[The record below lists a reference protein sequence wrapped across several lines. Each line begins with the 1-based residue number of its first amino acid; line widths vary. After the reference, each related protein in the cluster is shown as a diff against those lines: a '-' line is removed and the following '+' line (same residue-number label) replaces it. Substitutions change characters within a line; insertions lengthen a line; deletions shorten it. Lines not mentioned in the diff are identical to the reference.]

1 MHEPLIRYT
10 GQGFLLLQIALHALQ
25 GLDCVKLAAM
35 NKSLLSLL
43 SSDTAVSGE
52 ALAAHFGCSRAAISK
67 QVEVLRSAGV
77 LLHSRSR
84 VGYQLGYPYQW
95 WSAEQ
100 LANLLSSLPLQ
111 INLLDSVSST
121 NTWLRERP
129 QAALCQLAITDWQG
143 AGRGRHEREWLS
155 PPGRQLTFSLRR
167 DVAEGPWPWQGLAL
181 AVGVEIAETLQ
192 SHGIPVQLKWPNDLW
207 LSGAKLGGILVELD
221 AASDGPSSIIVGVG
235 LNELLTQAERDR
247 LDRPVSD
254 LSAYAT
260 TYTRAQLLHELLE
273 RLIRLLS
280 EYASRGL
287 GAWIERWH
295 RLDLLRGREVQF
307 EQAGRQVTGI
317 AQGIDAQGC
326 LCVMTADGLLRCHS
340 GEISLGAL
348 AGGI

>member
-1 MHEPLIRYT
+1 
-10 GQGFLLLQIALHALQ
+10 
-25 GLDCVKLAAM
+25 M
-35 NKSLLSLL
+35 NKNLLSLL
-43 SSDTAVSGE
+43 SFDVAVSGE
-52 ALAAHFGCSRAAISK
+52 TLAAHFDCSRAAISK

-95 WSAEQ
+95 WNAEQ
-100 LANLLSSLPLQ
+100 LAELLAPLQLQ
-111 INLLDSVSST
+111 INVLDSVSST

-155 PPGRQLTFSLRR
+155 PPGRQMTFSLRR
-167 DVAEGPWPWQGLAL
+167 DVVEGPWPWQGVAL

-192 SHGIPVQLKWPNDLW
+192 LHGIPVQLKWPNDLW
-207 LSGAKLGGILVELD
+207 LNGAKLGGILVELD

-235 LNELLTQAERDR
+235 LNEFLTQAERDD
-247 LDRPVSD
+247 LGRPVSD
-254 LSAYAT
+254 LSAYTMNYA
-260 TYTRAQLLHELLE
+260 RAHLLYELLE
-273 RLIRLLS
+273 RLIRLLN
-280 EYASRGL
+280 EYATRGL
-287 GAWIERWH
+287 GDWIERWH
-295 RLDLLRGREVQF
+295 RLDLLQGREVRF
-307 EQAGRQVTGI
+307 EHAGRQVVGL

-326 LCVMTADGLLRCHS
+326 LRVMTTDGLLKCHS